1 MSLGRRRGKKKKT
14 TINHE
19 VEEELSNSRKDG
31 LLSIKQENEWNI
43 SKDVIERGNFED
55 WRF

>member
-1 MSLGRRRGKKKKT
+1 MREGEEKKT
-14 TINHE
+14 NNINQE
-19 VEEELSNSRKDG
+19 FEEESSNSRKDG

>member
-1 MSLGRRRGKKKKT
+1 MSLGRRRGGKKKT

-31 LLSIKQENEWNI
+31 LLSIKQENERNI

-55 WRF
+55 WRL

>member
-1 MSLGRRRGKKKKT
+1 MREGEEKKT
-14 TINHE
+14 NNINQE
-19 VEEELSNSRKDG
+19 VEVESSNSRKDG

>member
-1 MSLGRRRGKKKKT
+1 MREGEEKKT
-14 TINHE
+14 NNINQE
-19 VEEELSNSRKDG
+19 VEEESSNSRKDG

>member
-1 MSLGRRRGKKKKT
+1 MSLERRRGKKNNT
-14 TINHE
+14 NQE
-19 VEEELSNSRKDG
+19 VEEESSNSRKDW